1 MFQNLLSPE
10 EPLTAPRMA
19 GNVARE
25 PWRGR
30 WAHLALG
37 LLRTSLANQCRGSQ
51 VGPGGGFL
59 LETCFFP
66 FKRTATHRQSSQIVP
81 KFKAFVPLNS
91 PALLAGLGMA
101 EDMSLFII

>member
-1 MFQNLLSPE
+1 MFQNLLSLE

-81 KFKAFVPLNS
+81 NKIQSIRPTELTSTVGWPRH
-91 PALLAGLGMA
+91 G
-101 EDMSLFII
+101 